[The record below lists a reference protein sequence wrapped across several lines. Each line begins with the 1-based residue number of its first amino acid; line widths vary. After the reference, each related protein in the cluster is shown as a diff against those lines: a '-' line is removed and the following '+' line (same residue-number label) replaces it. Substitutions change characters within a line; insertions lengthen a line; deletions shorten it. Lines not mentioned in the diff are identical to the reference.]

1 MKEAMRDQLKLVHSF
16 SGGSCKV
23 LVNYLAGLGLHS
35 LCLPFPLSQTEP
47 NEAAKMHTPRTSP
60 ASPWRICL
68 TSVKENHHTS
78 HTYTIWY
85 TIWYVGE
92 LGNLGYPRALRLQQQ
107 QRVTV
112 HTR

>member
-16 SGGSCKV
+16 SGGSSKV
-23 LVNYLAGLGLHS
+23 LVNYLAGLGLPS
-35 LCLPFPLSQTEP
+35 LCLPLPLSLSQVEP

-85 TIWYVGE
+85 VGE

>member
-35 LCLPFPLSQTEP
+35 LCLPFPLSLSQVEP

-78 HTYTIWY
+78 HTW
-85 TIWYVGE
+85 WVGE

-107 QRVTV
+107 QGVTV